1 MIVEKIINL
10 EDLPVAEFMGVH
22 NKNINEVITAFP
34 KSKIISRGNEIKI
47 IGSMLEVQRI
57 SDVIDTLQIYFHK
70 YGYLE
75 DKYVRSILS
84 ATERATQSGLP
95 PEQGSTSST
104 NLDDDII
111 LHGNKGIIIKARTLN
126 QQKIVKGI
134 RENDL
139 MFVLGPAGTGKTYI
153 SVALAVRALK
163 NKEVKKIIFTRPAVE
178 AGESLGFLPGDLK
191 EKIDPYLRPIYDALE
206 DMIPPEKLKY
216 YYDNNVIEIA
226 PLAYMRGRT
235 LHGAFILLDEA
246 QNTTAMQ
253 IKMFLTRMG
262 NNCKMVVTGD
272 SSQIDLPRNQKSG
285 LVEATK
291 ILKGVPGI
299 AQIELDKK
307 DVMRHKL
314 VESILEAYEKE
325 QKKNE

>member
-1 MIVEKIINL
+1 MVEKIINL
-10 EDLPVAEFMGVH
+10 EDLPIAEFMGVH

-47 IGSMLEVQRI
+47 IGNLLEVQRI

-70 YGYLE
+70 YGYLD

-84 ATERATQSGLP
+84 SDELATQDGLTP
-95 PEQGSTSST
+95 AEGGTGSSAAA
-104 NLDDDII
+104 DDDII

-163 NKEVKKIIFTRPAVE
+163 NKEIKKIIITRPAVE

-206 DMIPPEKLKY
+206 DMIPAEKLKY
-216 YYDNNVIEIA
+216 YYENNVIEIA

-291 ILKGVPGI
+291 ILKGIPGI

-314 VESILEAYEKE
+314 VERILEAYENE

>member
-1 MIVEKIINL
+1 MIVEKIISL

-57 SDVIDTLQIYFHK
+57 SDVIDTLQIYFHR
-70 YGYLE
+70 YGYLDE
-75 DKYVRSILS
+75 KYIRSILS
-84 ATERATQSGLP
+84 PEEIATQDGTAP
-95 PEQGSTSST
+95 ADATAAG
-104 NLDDDII
+104 DDDVI

-139 MFVLGPAGTGKTYI
+139 MFVIGPAGTGKTYI
-153 SVALAVRALK
+153 SVALAVKALK
-163 NKEVKKIIFTRPAVE
+163 NKEVKKIIITRPAVE

-206 DMIPPEKLKY
+206 DMIPAEKLKY
-216 YYDNNVIEIA
+216 YYENNVIEIA

-272 SSQIDLPRNQKSG
+272 RSQIDLPRNQKSG
-285 LVEATK
+285 LVEATT
-291 ILKGVPGI
+291 ILKNIPGI

-314 VESILEAYEKE
+314 VERILEAYEKE
-325 QKKNE
+325 QLKNE

>member
-1 MIVEKIINL
+1 MVVEKIISL

-57 SDVIDTLQIYFHK
+57 SDVIDTLQIYFHR
-70 YGYLE
+70 YGYLDE
-75 DKYVRSILS
+75 KYIRSVLS
-84 ATERATQSGLP
+84 PAEIATQEGTVPEEGAESGNID
-95 PEQGSTSST
+95 E
-104 NLDDDII
+104 DVI

-139 MFVLGPAGTGKTYI
+139 MFVIGPAGTGKTYI
-153 SVALAVRALK
+153 SVALAVKALK
-163 NKEVKKIIFTRPAVE
+163 NKEVKKIIITRPAVE

-206 DMIPPEKLKY
+206 DMIPAEKLKY
-216 YYDNNVIEIA
+216 YYENNVIEIA

-235 LHGAFILLDEA
+235 LHAAFILLDEA

-272 SSQIDLPRNQKSG
+272 RSQIDLPRNQKSG
-285 LVEATK
+285 LVEATT
-291 ILKGVPGI
+291 ILKNIPGI

-314 VESILEAYEKE
+314 VERILEAYEKE
-325 QKKNE
+325 QEKTP

>member
-1 MIVEKIINL
+1 MVEKIISL

-57 SDVIDTLQIYFHK
+57 SDVIDTLQIYFHR
-70 YGYLE
+70 YGYLDE
-75 DKYVRSILS
+75 KYIRSILS
-84 ATERATQSGLP
+84 PEEIATQDGTAP
-95 PEQGSTSST
+95 ADATAAG
-104 NLDDDII
+104 DDDVI

-139 MFVLGPAGTGKTYI
+139 MFVIGPAGTGKTYI
-153 SVALAVRALK
+153 SVALAVKALK
-163 NKEVKKIIFTRPAVE
+163 NKEVKKIIITRPAVE

-206 DMIPPEKLKY
+206 DMIPAEKLKY
-216 YYDNNVIEIA
+216 YYENNVIEIA

-272 SSQIDLPRNQKSG
+272 RSQIDLPRNQKSG
-285 LVEATK
+285 LVEATT
-291 ILKGVPGI
+291 ILKNIPGI

-314 VESILEAYEKE
+314 VERILEAYEKE
-325 QKKNE
+325 QLKNE